1 MIVRLGFVAAM
12 IAFVGALGIANST
25 SLTQEPDLPGGHFI
39 DDNGNLHEANIEAI
53 AIQGITLGCNIERT
67 AYCPDLKLNRA
78 QMASLLAR
86 AFDLPPGTDGFA
98 DVSQSNV
105 HSNSISALAT
115 AGITQGCA
123 AGPDLFCPWDLV
135 SRAQMASFMARA
147 LELDPDPNIQ
157 FDDVNE
163 ASPHGVNI
171 TAIAGAGITLGCD
184 ATGQSFCPENSVT
197 RAQMASFLARGLEL
211 PVPDLQK
218 RIDLLPQEA
227 ICSGDPRSCQADMTV
242 TSTSGFYILEGF
254 FYKLPY
260 LEGDSSS
267 FTDAEFRLFI
277 DGVEL
282 SGMASYPRT
291 TFGTTILRLGGWVL
305 DDLGPGTYDV
315 EAQWWWEGEL
325 LISGTLDLTV
335 TS

>member
-1 MIVRLGFVAAM
+1 MCIRLGLVAAM
-12 IAFVGALGIANST
+12 IAVVGALGIANST

-67 AYCPDLKLNRA
+67 AYCPDLELNRA

-86 AFDLPPGTDGFA
+86 AFDLPPGPDGFA
-98 DVSQSNV
+98 DVSETNV
-105 HSNSISALAT
+105 HSASISALAT

-123 AGPDLFCPWDLV
+123 AGANLFCPWDPV
-135 SRAQMASFMARA
+135 SRAQMASFLARA

-163 ASPHGVNI
+163 ASTHGANI
-171 TAIAGAGITLGCD
+171 TAIAGAGITLGCE
-184 ATGQSFCPENSVT
+184 ATGQSFCPENIVT
-197 RAQMASFLARGLEL
+197 RSQMASFLARGLEL
-211 PVPDLQK
+211 PATELPI
-218 RIDLLPQEA
+218 RIDLLPPA
-227 ICSGDPRSCQADMTV
+227 AACSGDPRSCHADVSV
-242 TSTSGFYILEGF
+242 TSTSGFYVLEGF

-267 FTDAEFRLFI
+267 FSNAEFRLFM
-277 DGVEL
+277 DGIEL
-282 SGMASYPRT
+282 TGMASHPRT
-291 TFGTTILRLGGWVL
+291 SFGTTVLRLGGWVL
-305 DDLGPGTYDV
+305 GDLAPGTYDV

-325 LISGTLDLTV
+325 LISGSLDLTV
-335 TS
+335 NG